1 MFLGQEVQN
10 ILTDIVRFFYT
21 NLHVLQFRL
30 DLEIA
35 FLSSLKELPEIK
47 MKLFASYFNF
57 KKQVVQ

>member
-1 MFLGQEVQN
+1 MFLGQELQN

-21 NLHVLQFRL
+21 DLLQFRL